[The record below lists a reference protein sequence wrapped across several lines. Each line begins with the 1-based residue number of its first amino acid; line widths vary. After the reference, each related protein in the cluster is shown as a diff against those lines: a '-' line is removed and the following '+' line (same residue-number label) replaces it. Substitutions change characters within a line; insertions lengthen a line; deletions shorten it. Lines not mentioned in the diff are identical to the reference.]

1 MQEMARGFPLFEET
15 LLVYEAQ
22 DSNVEQY
29 TKDAAVVQ
37 NAILSYHVT
46 YDKKKGGGATTQ
58 TSLDHIFQEGR
69 QN

>member
-15 LLVYEAQ
+15 LLVFEAQ

-46 YDKKKGGGATTQ
+46 YDKKKGGGYYPDITG
-58 TSLDHIFQEGR
+58 SYLSR
-69 QN
+69 R